1 MNWSRTEA
9 CRPLR
14 ISTSSSFF
22 ADRSW
27 SVTTSSSWQSIK
39 GKSTAGPSNQFVFI
53 IIFVELVIDK
63 NSSFYFIRPTSFFTA
78 LDLHSNLLFQ
88 IFRAYQVN
96 FNTRSHKK
104 RPSTPR
110 CQSKHRKNCECC
122 PGHYLIVNHY
132 FSMSWFKFCNLW
144 VIVNCVNNSRIA
156 LNLNLNCCLCSD
168 RSDRSDL

>member
-1 MNWSRTEA
+1 MVPDHWSNDAMVMMDRCGLVLNLKHLLDPKVNWSRTEA

-27 SVTTSSSWQSIK
+27 SVTTSSSWQSLK

-78 LDLHSNLLFQ
+78 LDL
-88 IFRAYQVN
+88 ATY
-96 FNTRSHKK
+96 
-104 RPSTPR
+104 
-110 CQSKHRKNCECC
+110 C
-122 PGHYLIVNHY
+122 
-132 FSMSWFKFCNLW
+132 FKFSEHIKLISIPGATKNDPPPLY
-144 VIVNCVNNSRIA
+144 VNQNIARIA
-156 LNLNLNCCLCSD
+156 NAVQVTIWL
-168 RSDRSDL
+168 